1 MTYDPRKQGARCDE
15 CPLGPKGKFREGYWQ
30 PVPLERHTGAAV
42 LAVAEM
48 PHVEDVNNGRPL
60 SGRSGQEWNA
70 ALLALGKKRTDI
82 DLTHVVA
89 CSAGTQQNAWEKMQ
103 KALDKENRRLLAQG
117 LPVLPDPITCC
128 RPRLLAESDR
138 YENIIAMGRVAANS
152 LTGKA
157 QSIFS
162 LRGGPVWV
170 DETYGALLE
179 TPLAGDAVPDG
190 AVRKVFPILH
200 PSFVQR
206 SPGWRHVLHADL
218 GKALRWFSGALRWT
232 EPVRTFNPTP
242 DELEAFLM
250 RPAPFWAYD
259 LETDG
264 IESLVCKVRS
274 IAIAHPDL
282 NDDGRA
288 LRPGQEE
295 AVRCTVMGLN
305 ILSGDGFTRFYSAED
320 EARILDIL
328 RAFFRDTTK
337 TKVGHNCLHTGT
349 PVILG
354 DGTSRPIEKLI
365 RAKYDGE
372 VLALDSQGHIVKAR
386 VTDWFRQRTDNQEW
400 LVVRRV
406 GEKGHARGLT
416 LTPDHEVYT
425 QRGRVRADE
434 LSPGD
439 SILTGE
445 TELAW
450 DEQQA
455 VLGTLLGDSTARA
468 YSTRS
473 IDGKRVPHRPVMAD
487 AVTAVLRGSHAS
499 RALAEEK
506 SRWLRGLIVTES
518 RSSGGY
524 KPGTP
529 TFVYRTNA
537 SRQIADLARQVYDGA
552 KRRLRPA
559 TLDAL
564 GPVGLAWLYA
574 DDGFKHKR
582 PDRKKETV
590 LIATCGFPREDI
602 EAARDWFAS
611 KFGPTTIT
619 GNGSLRLGADA
630 SQVFARHIA
639 RYLLPAARYKLPKG
653 EWPEFVG
660 FPQRRDTPLPTRIES
675 IERFTPSRDT
685 ARQRTEADTRWCIQT
700 TEGNFLTGFGFVKNC
715 GYYDRQVVEQW
726 LGVTPMPIIDT
737 LFAARFRAPEL
748 PKGLKTVGSVLTDVD
763 RWETTEKGESLA
775 FGNVDDWDRLAYNC
789 TDSAVN
795 ARIVVPLLDAAE
807 EAGAFR
813 DLPEALRPAG
823 WEARRWDLHELDHAT
838 QDMCVNLHK
847 IGVYVDQEARF
858 RMEIE
863 TRASVAKREK
873 NLSEL
878 ARAVGVSR
886 LDLKSA
892 GANDDEDADG
902 MKPGSADQIRDLL
915 YEEWK
920 LGIPPNM
927 EARDFYTMS
936 GMPGTGDKV
945 LRGHLAGGRLSPA
958 QEAFIRELRL
968 YRREKNKI
976 LGTVLLPL
984 NLTAHDPKKGLIWH
998 SDGRVRST
1006 WNAHVTA
1013 PGRLSS
1019 SGPNLQNIG
1028 SRKGQGKLKTLFA
1041 AEPGHLLVGADL
1053 DQAHLRI
1060 TANYWRI
1067 PLLLECFSEGKD
1079 PHNTLAYQVFGDK
1092 FKHAEG
1098 WGADGFSLYKK
1109 PAGSTAKAM
1118 RDVIKT
1124 FRYASIYWADPLT
1137 VWQVLTSTESD
1148 NGEMP
1153 YLNMTSKEV
1162 RHFHET
1168 WLKNEPEWM
1177 EAWDAMLSV
1186 YRHQGYME
1194 EPVLGRRSGGL
1205 SDGKKNEVVN
1215 FPILAAE
1222 ASLMRLAEQ
1231 ALLAAY
1237 PWDLGKRT
1245 GLIHQCHDSIAIEI
1259 EAPPGLA
1266 GWKPKKGE
1274 ALPPELEQHRKRV
1287 EECMTVRVPG
1297 WEVPLTAEASVG
1309 RNLKEA

>member
-1 MTYDPRKQGARCDE
+1 MTYDPRKCGARCDE
-15 CPLGPKGKFREGYWQ
+15 CPLGPKGRFRDGYWQ
-30 PVPLERHTGAAV
+30 PVPPERHTGATI

-48 PHVEDVNNGRPL
+48 PHTEDAGNGRPL

-70 ALLALGKKRTDI
+70 ALLALGKRRTDI

-89 CSAGTQQNAWEKMQ
+89 CSAGTQPNAWEKMQ

-128 RPRLLAESDR
+128 RPRLLTETDS
-138 YENIIAMGRVAANS
+138 YENILSLGRVAANS

-157 QSIFS
+157 QSIFA

-170 DETYGALLE
+170 DENYGALLE

-190 AVRKVFPILH
+190 AVRKVFPMFH
-200 PSFVQR
+200 PGFVQK

-232 EPVRTFNPTP
+232 EPVRTFNPSP
-242 DELEAFLM
+242 DALEAFLA

-282 NDDGRA
+282 NAEGRA

-295 AVRCTVMGLN
+295 ATRCEVMGLN
-305 ILSGDGFTRFYSAED
+305 ILSGDGSTRYYEPAD
-320 EARILDIL
+320 EVRILDIL
-328 RAFFRDTTK
+328 RAFFQDTTK
-337 TKVGHNCLHTGT
+337 TKVGHN
-349 PVILG
+349 
-354 DGTSRPIEKLI
+354 
-365 RAKYDGE
+365 A
-372 VLALDSQGHIVKAR
+372 
-386 VTDWFRQRTDNQEW
+386 
-400 LVVRRV
+400 
-406 GEKGHARGLT
+406 
-416 LTPDHEVYT
+416 
-425 QRGRVRADE
+425 
-434 LSPGD
+434 
-439 SILTGE
+439 
-445 TELAW
+445 
-450 DEQQA
+450 
-455 VLGTLLGDSTARA
+455 
-468 YSTRS
+468 
-473 IDGKRVPHRPVMAD
+473 
-487 AVTAVLRGSHAS
+487 
-499 RALAEEK
+499 
-506 SRWLRGLIVTES
+506 
-518 RSSGGY
+518 
-524 KPGTP
+524 
-529 TFVYRTNA
+529 
-537 SRQIADLARQVYDGA
+537 
-552 KRRLRPA
+552 
-559 TLDAL
+559 
-564 GPVGLAWLYA
+564 
-574 DDGFKHKR
+574 
-582 PDRKKETV
+582 
-590 LIATCGFPREDI
+590 
-602 EAARDWFAS
+602 
-611 KFGPTTIT
+611 
-619 GNGSLRLGADA
+619 
-630 SQVFARHIA
+630 
-639 RYLLPAARYKLPKG
+639 
-653 EWPEFVG
+653 
-660 FPQRRDTPLPTRIES
+660 
-675 IERFTPSRDT
+675 
-685 ARQRTEADTRWCIQT
+685 
-700 TEGNFLTGFGFVKNC
+700 

-726 LGVTPMPIIDT
+726 IGVTPLPIIDT

-748 PKGLKTVGSVLTDVD
+748 PKGLKVVGSVLTDVD

-775 FGNVDDWDRLAYNC
+775 FGQVDDWDRLAYNC
-789 TDSAVN
+789 TDSSVN
-795 ARIVVPLLDAAE
+795 ARIVVPLFDAAE

-813 DLPEALRPAG
+813 DLPEALRPVG
-823 WEARRWDLHELDHAT
+823 WENRRWDLHELDHAT

-847 IGVYVDQEARF
+847 IGVYIDQESRF
-858 RMEIE
+858 KMEIE

-878 ARAVGVSR
+878 ARAVGVGK

-892 GANDDEDADG
+892 GANDDGDEVAG
-902 MKPGSADQIRDLL
+902 VKPGSADQIRDLL
-915 YEEWK
+915 YEDWK

-945 LRGHLAGGRLSPA
+945 LRGHLAGGRLTKE

-984 NLTAHDPKKGLIWH
+984 NLTAHDPKKGVVWH
-998 SDGRVRST
+998 PDGRVRST

-1060 TANYWRI
+1060 AANYWKI
-1067 PLLLECFSEGKD
+1067 PLLLECFTEGKD
-1079 PHNTLAYQVFGDK
+1079 PHNTLAYNVFGDK
-1092 FKHAEG
+1092 FKNADG
-1098 WGADGFSLYKK
+1098 WGPEGFSLYRK
-1109 PAGSTAKAM
+1109 PVGGMAKAM
-1118 RDVIKT
+1118 RDVMKT
-1124 FRYASIYWADPLT
+1124 FRYACAVEDTLVITLGPEGHKRIADIVPGEDWTWCWDGTQYVPARIVQKTKVGVRRCMKITMRDKQKRWTETFTPDHRFMLRDGTWRELQDLRPGDRLMPFKRWTHPKTGYRYLEQYNDNKSRVQEHRWVLPGHEHVHHKDGIKGNNHPDNLEGMTASEHSQHHWTPDRVVAYGAASRAMWAAGHDEMNAALIAGRLRSEKWRQAASEAVRRNGKLRKTTNKGKRFKSKLDPYVEHIGHKHDREVAKMANVTEQAVRYYRSSRGIPAYWRGEVDTLPNHVVVSVEWVGEHEVWDIGVDHEAHNFALASGIFVHNCIYWADPMT

-1148 NGEMP
+1148 GGEMP
-1153 YLNMTSKEV
+1153 YLHMASKEV

-1177 EAWDAMLSV
+1177 AAWDVMLAM
-1186 YRHQGYME
+1186 YRHQGFME

-1245 GLIHQCHDSIAIEI
+1245 GLIHQCHDSVAVEI

-1266 GWKPKKGE
+1266 DWKPKKGE
-1274 ALPPELEQHRKRV
+1274 ALPPELERHRKHV